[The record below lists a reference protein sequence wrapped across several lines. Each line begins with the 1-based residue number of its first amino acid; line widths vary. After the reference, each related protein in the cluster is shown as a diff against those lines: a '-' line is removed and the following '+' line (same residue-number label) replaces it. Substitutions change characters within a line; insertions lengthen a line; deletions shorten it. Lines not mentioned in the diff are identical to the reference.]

1 LLLFILLYVYLSA
14 EIAANVPAAWRQA
27 GVSQMLGREQTMM
40 FPAHFQTSHP
50 PRLRQTARYATA
62 FFITTLL

>member
-1 LLLFILLYVYLSA
+1 VSA

-40 FPAHFQTSHP
+40 LPANFQTSQH
-50 PRLRQTARYATA
+50 PRLRQTAR
-62 FFITTLL
+62 